1 MKKGAELTQR
11 KKIIMVRLNIIL
23 MYLFSIRDVYSF
35 SDSVVGNS

>member
-11 KKIIMVRLNIIL
+11 KKIIMVRLKIIL
-23 MYLFSIRDVYSF
+23 MYIFSILDVYSF